1 MLLAALVNLCFILRE
16 HSPVTL
22 SELDSATCKYKL
34 TSGCCVTFLCM
45 LQIGADHLDVKID
58 PVVNA
63 MAALL
68 SGIFGHTPRFRVSS
82 SALRPLRSYCSSY
95 LGLPS

>member
-1 MLLAALVNLCFILRE
+1 MFLATLVTVPVLIICVDNSQSQCLTLAGESATTTLLVGY
-16 HSPVTL
+16 HVTL
-22 SELDSATCKYKL
+22 
-34 TSGCCVTFLCM
+34 LCI

-68 SGIFGHTPRFRVSS
+68 SGIIGHTPRFRVS
-82 SALRPLRSYCSSY
+82 P
-95 LGLPS
+95 